1 MMNINSGLQVIPNDE
16 ELRVMVVD
24 DDPVWTSMMK
34 EALSHASIEF
44 ECITDSREALS
55 EALRFNPNIILL
67 DFNMPNLS
75 GKDVTEQLAGNPIT
89 RTIAVAFVTASENIL
104 DVMHGLTSHLVNV
117 YTKPVAIGDLLED
130 IVIRHWWVNQKS
142 QADKLQRTAAL
153 MTAKYG
159 DGCSHP
165 VVH

>member
-1 MMNINSGLQVIPNDE
+1 MSNFDE

-34 EALSHASIEF
+34 EALSHAGIEF
-44 ECITDSREALS
+44 ECINDSRDALG

-67 DFNMPNLS
+67 DYNMPNLS
-75 GKDVTEQLAGNPIT
+75 GKDVVEQLAGNPIT
-89 RTIAVAFVTASENIL
+89 RTIAVAFITASENIE

-117 YTKPVAIGDLLED
+117 YTKPIAMGDLLED
-130 IVIRHWWVNQKS
+130 IIVRHWWVNQKA
-142 QADKLQRTAAL
+142 QADKLQRTAAQ

-159 DGCSHP
+159 GGITHSA
-165 VVH
+165 VH